1 MSSFAEGT
9 SGDSAAPAEAAFHR
23 LLDAADHSLT
33 IGKSAGREWFL
44 THTRF
49 LDEIARAL
57 SLHIDIINEG
67 EFDDS

>member
-1 MSSFAEGT
+1 MVL
-9 SGDSAAPAEAAFHR
+9 PLPHR
-23 LLDAADHSLT
+23 ACGSRT
-33 IGKSAGREWFL
+33 IGKSAGRAWFL

-49 LDEIARAL
+49 LDEIARTP